1 MRIKDKIKNILIGLF
16 YEDASEISEEAYEKV
31 QKSDRL
37 LINSLGFLFV
47 VNTMI
52 IMILFFTSHFTV
64 YNFFEMGLFV
74 ITIAIGLFA
83 WLLGVNNNRLR

>member
-1 MRIKDKIKNILIGLF
+1 MGIKDKIKSILIGLF
-16 YEDASEISEEAYEKV
+16 YEDAGEISEEAYEKV

-52 IMILFFTSHFTV
+52 IMILFFTGHFTI
-64 YNFFEMGLFV
+64 YNFFEMGLFI
-74 ITIAIGLFA
+74 ITIVIGLFA
-83 WLLGVNNNRLR
+83 WLLGANIKQVR